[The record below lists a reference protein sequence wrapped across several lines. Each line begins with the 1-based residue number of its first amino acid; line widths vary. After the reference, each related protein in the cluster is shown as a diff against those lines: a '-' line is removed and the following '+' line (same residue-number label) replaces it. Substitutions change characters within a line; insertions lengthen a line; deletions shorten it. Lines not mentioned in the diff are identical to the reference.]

1 MTSETQVPRT
11 PNTPRI
17 HKNVRARTPKSVLR
31 KTILTYDVN
40 DSYVEEEDT
49 TYLFDETATSA
60 ISEDED
66 EVFEEDIEEE
76 DFDLDDTEVEIESEE
91 ITTKTENIESE
102 NQESIKE
109 EKPEVS
115 EFRKFLIKH
124 EIPRKI
130 LHCSIG
136 FITLVMFGL
145 GVPQQQFVAPLMA
158 LFVII
163 LINDIIRFR
172 DPELNKKIVARWWFI
187 IRDNEVNSYNG
198 TLWYLAGVI
207 ILFLSAPRDILFM
220 GILLL
225 SWADTAASTIG
236 RQFGKYTP
244 QIVPGKSVAGT
255 LACFLVGS
263 SCCYLVYGYFI
274 PNFENQPGYIMWT
287 PETSVLD
294 LHTYALLSGVI
305 ASVSEF
311 VDIFNIDD
319 NFIIPVVGG
328 GLLYG
333 LVKLCEV

>member
-1 MTSETQVPRT
+1 MTSETQEPRT
-11 PNTPRI
+11 PSTPRTL
-17 HKNVRARTPKSVLR
+17 KNVRAKTPKSVLK

-49 TYLFDETATSA
+49 TYLYDETTTSA
-60 ISEDED
+60 LSEDED
-66 EVFEEDIEEE
+66 EVFEEEIEDE
-76 DFDLDDTEVEIESEE
+76 DFDLDDTEVEIESVE
-91 ITTKTENIESE
+91 ISSKTEKLESE
-102 NQESIKE
+102 NENVKE
-109 EKPEVS
+109 EKPEES

-136 FITLVMFGL
+136 FITLVMFSL
-145 GVPQQQFVAPLMA
+145 GVPQQQFVAPLTA

-163 LINDIIRFR
+163 LINDIIRLR

-187 IRDNEVNSYNG
+187 VRDSEVNSFNG

-207 ILFLSAPRDILFM
+207 ILFLLAPRDILFM

-236 RQFGKYTP
+236 RQYGKYTR
-244 QIVPGKSVAGT
+244 QIVPGKSLAGT
-255 LACFLVGS
+255 LACFLVGVI
-263 SCCYLVYGYFI
+263 CCYLVYGYFI
-274 PNFENQPGYIMWT
+274 PRFDNQPGYIMWT
-287 PETSVLD
+287 PESSLLN
-294 LHTYALLSGVI
+294 LHAYALLSGVI

-311 VDIFNIDD
+311 VDIFNLDD
-319 NFIIPVVGG
+319 NFVIPVVGG

-333 LVKLCEV
+333 LVKLCQV

>member
-17 HKNVRARTPKSVLR
+17 HKNLRARTPKSVLR
-31 KTILTYDVN
+31 KTILTYDVD

-66 EVFEEDIEEE
+66 EVFEEDIDEK

-207 ILFLSAPRDILFM
+207 ILFLLAPRDILFM

-225 SWADTAASTIG
+225 SWADTWPSI
-236 RQFGKYTP
+236 
-244 QIVPGKSVAGT
+244 
-255 LACFLVGS
+255 
-263 SCCYLVYGYFI
+263 
-274 PNFENQPGYIMWT
+274 W
-287 PETSVLD
+287 
-294 LHTYALLSGVI
+294 
-305 ASVSEF
+305 
-311 VDIFNIDD
+311 
-319 NFIIPVVGG
+319 
-328 GLLYG
+328 
-333 LVKLCEV
+333 